1 MKPMVLKLIRPIPPG
16 IRLNLQGVTPA
27 ELKELSIR
35 EILNCSIAA
44 NDRTNTL
51 GDWFTVTDG
60 ERMTL
65 RIEGD
70 VSRADYLGHRNQGG
84 TIEVMGSV
92 GHHLAEG
99 MTDGKITVHGDSGDC
114 AGGGLRGGTVVI
126 RGNTGDYTA
135 GALPGQKHGM
145 RGGQLVVAGNVGSW
159 AAARMR
165 RGLLIVQGQIGGG
178 LAMRMIAGTV
188 IACGAVQRPFGCGM
202 RRGTILLYDQP
213 PPDAGSLATTL
224 PGFTRPEQAELLF
237 LPLLLKQ
244 IRDNLPGRLQEQLP
258 KSYAEYPR
266 TGWRSLGDLCAEGLG
281 EVIWLSIR

>member
-1 MKPMVLKLIRPIPPG
+1 M
-16 IRLNLQGVTPA
+16 NLQGVTPTL
-27 ELKELSIR
+27 LKDLPVERILSQKIG
-35 EILNCSIAA
+35 LGDQTSC
-44 NDRTNTL
+44 L
-51 GDWFTVTDG
+51 GDWFQVTDG
-60 ERMTL
+60 DRDVL
-65 RIEGD
+65 RINGD
-70 VSRADYLGHRNQGG
+70 LSRADYLGHEHSSG
-84 TIEVMGSV
+84 TIEVNGSA
-92 GHHLAEG
+92 GHHLADG
-99 MTDGKITVHGDSGDC
+99 MTGGKIIVHGSAGDC
-114 AGGGLRGGTVVI
+114 AGSGLRSGTVMI
-126 RGNTGDYTA
+126 HGNSGDYTA
-135 GALPGQKHGM
+135 GALPGKNRGM
-145 RGGQLVVAGNVGSW
+145 RGGQLVVTGNVGSW

-165 RGLLIVQGQIGGG
+165 RGLLIAQGQIGGG

-244 IRDNLPGRLQEQLP
+244 IRDNLPGWLQEQLP

-266 TGWRSLGDLCAEGLG
+266 TGWRSLGDLCTEGLG